1 MIISKKA
8 AHAPAGGI
16 IPMTA
21 HIPFYNFCNLKSIK
35 REKFNNNSLNMK

>member
-16 IPMTA
+16 IPMSA
-21 HIPFYNFCNLKSIK
+21 RNPFYTFYKLELLK
-35 REKFNNNSLNMK
+35 REKFK